1 MPNFNTPKLFLLLIV
16 VLGHLAFGV
25 GPATAQG
32 SPPDRRFGAVEAFR
46 DPVAAAEAGVG
57 WDRILFYWSELQPN
71 GPDDWNGY
79 HVPDDWLRL
88 AAEADR
94 EVVGLLKHTPAWATD
109 DQPLCG
115 VPRGLDLPV
124 DDPGNLWAA
133 FVRRVAS
140 IYAGRVDRWIIWNEP
155 DIPVGTF
162 GCEWCGTMEDY
173 YRLLK
178 VAYLAAHQVNPD
190 AKIHLAGATTWHDP
204 DYLRDFLSI
213 ATQDPEGAEHG
224 YFFDAISLH
233 IYFRTETVP
242 QIIGAARAS
251 LSAYGIQKPIWVNE
265 TNAPSNSDPPYW
277 ELPDANFNISL
288 EEQGSFLLQAFALS
302 LSAGAERV
310 AVYKWMDNEPQPG
323 VEPFGLIRTDY
334 SRRPAYEAYRLITSH
349 YAGAFSARKDRQP
362 LYTVVTLDRGQL
374 TTRVLWA
381 RTESDVTLSLP
392 ALASQARLIDQTG
405 AEQVLAPADGQYTLT
420 LPGARCADRR
430 GCIIGGPTY
439 LLVEE
444 SSGPPPAT
452 STPAAS
458 SPTATSPPGTPTPI
472 TTATPTLPST
482 STLTPTLTSPSS
494 PTAFPTATPS
504 PTPSPTATPTATPSP
519 TSSPTATS
527 TSTPTS
533 TPTPTFT
540 ATPTPTA
547 TPLPSPTPSPTP
559 TPTPPALNL
568 LTLGSPMG
576 LVLAALAAVIV
587 SAVLVGVR
595 IRRGRR

>member
-1 MPNFNTPKLFLLLIV
+1 MSNSNIPKLFLLLTVI
-16 VLGHLAFGV
+16 LGHLASGV
-25 GPATAQG
+25 SPAIAQG

-71 GPDDWNGY
+71 GPEDWNGY

-88 AAEADR
+88 AAEANR

-133 FVRRVAS
+133 FVRRVVS
-140 IYAGRVDRWIIWNEP
+140 VYAGRVDRWIIWNEP

-204 DYLRDFLSI
+204 DYLRDFLAV
-213 ATQDPEGAEHG
+213 ATRDPEGAEHG

-233 IYFRTETVP
+233 IYFRTETIP
-242 QIIGAARAS
+242 PIIGAARNTLAD
-251 LSAYGIQKPIWVNE
+251 YGLQKPIWVNE
-265 TNAPSNSDPPYW
+265 TNAPSNADPPYW

-288 EEQGSFLLQAFALS
+288 EEQSSFLLQAFALA
-302 LSAGAERV
+302 LSSGVERV

-334 SRRPAYEAYRLITSH
+334 SRRPAYDAYRLITSH
-349 YAGAFSARKDRQP
+349 YAGAFSAREDRQP

-381 RTESDVTLSLP
+381 RTKSDVTLSLP
-392 ALASQARLIDQTG
+392 ALAPQARLIDQAG
-405 AEQVLAPADGQYTLT
+405 AEQVLAPADGQYPLT

-439 LLVEE
+439 LLIEE
-444 SSGPPPAT
+444 SSGPPPST
-452 STPAAS
+452 STPVATA
-458 SPTATSPPGTPTPI
+458 PTATSPPGTPTPI
-472 TTATPTLPST
+472 TTETPTSTTPLT
-482 STLTPTLTSPSS
+482 STLTPS
-494 PTAFPTATPS
+494 PTAPPTAT

-519 TSSPTATS
+519 TPTPTATA
-527 TSTPTS
+527 
-533 TPTPTFT
+533 TPTPTPSPTFT
-540 ATPTPTA
+540 PTPTPTA

-559 TPTPPALNL
+559 TPTPAPPNL
-568 LTLGSPMG
+568 SMLGRPVG
-576 LVLAALAAVIV
+576 VALAALAAVLV
-587 SAVLVGVR
+587 SVVLIGAQT
-595 IRRGRR
+595 RRGRR